1 MATAEPYHLPKS
13 NIELV
18 KEDKVKKIK
27 NTLRKIFLR
36 EKSSSEDFI
45 SYLRKKG
52 VQIGNDVRFYSPSNT
67 VIDLTC
73 PWLLSIGDHV
83 NFTHGVIIL
92 THDYSW
98 AVLKRMNNSGRILGA
113 QSPVKIGNNVFVGM
127 NTIITRGVTIGD
139 NVVIGAGSV
148 VTRDCES
155 NSVYAGNPARKLMT
169 IEEFCI
175 KREQKQF
182 DEAKKMALLYRERF
196 GTNPPQEV
204 FNEYF
209 MLFST
214 SKEAI
219 KIPKF
224 CFQMKTGENY
234 EDSLLYMDS
243 RNPMFDSY
251 EAFLRECYKDID
263 RNC

>member
-1 MATAEPYHLPKS
+1 ML
-13 NIELV
+13 
-18 KEDKVKKIK
+18 KKIIRNIVLK
-27 NTLRKIFLR
+27 
-36 EKSSSEDFI
+36 EKASSEKFVAH
-45 SYLRKKG
+45 LRRKG
-52 VQIGNDVRFYSPSNT
+52 VEVGTDVRFFSPANT
-67 VIDLTC
+67 IIDLTC

-83 NFTHGVIIL
+83 NFAHGVIIL

-139 NVVIGAGSV
+139 NVIIGAGSV

-169 IEEFCI
+169 IEEFCVR
-175 KREQKQF
+175 REQKQF
-182 DEAKKMALLYRERF
+182 DEAKKMALLYREKF
-196 GTNPPQEV
+196 GVNPPKEV
-204 FNEYF
+204 FHEYF
-209 MLFST
+209 MLFCT
-214 SKEAI
+214 SKEAV
-219 KIPKF
+219 KVPKF
-224 CFQMKTGENY
+224 CSQMKNCENY
-234 EDSLLYMDS
+234 EDSLLYIDS
-243 RNPMFDSY
+243 RKPMFDSY